1 MTTLLNG
8 TTQTSGSSGSL
19 SNAISGNGELST
31 LFTTLLVAQIR
42 NQNPLEPQDPSA
54 FVNQLTQLSQTESL
68 QALSR
73 QGAASA
79 SMLESMQVLSLGS
92 QVGSEVMISTDR
104 VTVGTDTVN
113 GAVTLQNASATTAV
127 VLTDSEGN
135 ETRLQLGTRAPG
147 EVAFSIDPAKL
158 GLKPGTY
165 TMKVETESKQTPR
178 IEIAGQLESVKLSM
192 TGGVVLNV
200 SHLGE
205 VAPDAVTRFN
215 GRLQAASN

>member
-8 TTQTSGSSGSL
+8 TTNTSGSSGAV

-68 QALSR
+68 QNLAR

-79 SMLESMQVLSLGS
+79 SMMESMQVLSLGS
-92 QVGSEVMISTDR
+92 QVGSQLMINTDK
-104 VTVGTDTVN
+104 VTVGTEKIDGV
-113 GAVTLQNASATTAV
+113 VTLENASATTAV
-127 VLTDSEGN
+127 VLKAADGA
-135 ETRLQLGTRAPG
+135 ETRITLGTLPPG
-147 EVAFSIDPAKL
+147 EAAFSIDPAKL
-158 GLKPGTY
+158 GLKPGSY
-165 TMKVETESKQTPR
+165 TMKVETSAEQKPR
-178 IEIAGQLESVKLSM
+178 IEIAGTLESVKLSM
-192 TGGVVLNV
+192 AGGVVLNV

-205 VAPDAVTRFN
+205 VAPDSVTRFN
-215 GRLQAASN
+215 GRLQAATN

>member
-8 TTQTSGSSGSL
+8 TTQPSGSSGAI
-19 SNAISGNGELST
+19 SNAVSGNGELST

-68 QALSR
+68 QNLSR

-79 SMLESMQVLSLGS
+79 SMMESMQVLSLGS
-92 QVGSEVMISTDR
+92 QVGSQLMISTDK
-104 VTVGTDTVN
+104 VTVGAGKIDGV
-113 GAVTLQNASATTAV
+113 VTLENASATTAV
-127 VLTDSEGN
+127 VLKDADGN
-135 ETRLQLGTRAPG
+135 ETRIPLGTRAPG
-147 EVAFSIDPAKL
+147 EAAFSIDPAKL
-158 GLKPGTY
+158 GLKAGSY
-165 TMKVETESKQTPR
+165 TMKVETSSEQKPR
-178 IEIAGQLESVKLSM
+178 IEVAGTLESVKLSM
-192 TGGVVLNV
+192 AGGVVLNV

-205 VAPDAVTRFN
+205 VAPDTVTRFN

>member
-8 TTQTSGSSGSL
+8 TTNTSTSSGAISG
-19 SNAISGNGELST
+19 AISGNGELST

-68 QALSR
+68 QNLSR

-79 SMLESMQVLSLGS
+79 SMMESMQVLSLGS
-92 QVGSEVMISTDR
+92 QVGSQLMINTDK
-104 VTVGTDTVN
+104 VTVGTEKIDGV
-113 GAVTLQNASATTAV
+113 VTLENASATTAV
-127 VLTDSEGN
+127 VLTAADGT
-135 ETRLQLGTRAPG
+135 ETRITLGTRAPG
-147 EVAFSIDPAKL
+147 EAAFSIDPAKL
-158 GLKPGTY
+158 GLKAGSY
-165 TMKVETESKQTPR
+165 TMKVETESAQKPR
-178 IEIAGQLESVKLSM
+178 IEIAGTLESVKLSM
-192 TGGVVLNV
+192 AGGVVLNV

-205 VAPDAVTRFN
+205 VAPDSVTRFN

>member
-8 TTQTSGSSGSL
+8 TTNTSGSSGAIS
-19 SNAISGNGELST
+19 SAISGNGELST

-68 QALSR
+68 QNLSR

-79 SMLESMQVLSLGS
+79 SMMESMQVLSLGS
-92 QVGSEVMISTDR
+92 QVGSQLMINTDK
-104 VTVGTDTVN
+104 VTVGTEKIDGV
-113 GAVTLQNASATTAV
+113 VTLENASATTAV
-127 VLTDSEGN
+127 VLTAADGA
-135 ETRLQLGTRAPG
+135 ETRIALGTRAPG
-147 EVAFSIDPAKL
+147 EAAFLIDPAAL
-158 GLKPGTY
+158 GLKPGSY
-165 TMKVETESKQTPR
+165 TMKVETESAQKPR
-178 IEIAGQLESVKLSM
+178 IEVAGTLESVKLSM
-192 TGGVVLNV
+192 AGGVVLNV

-205 VAPDAVTRFN
+205 VAPDSVTRFN